1 MAKKTIAKKL
11 PAYKKITD
19 DDLKILYAIKEQM
32 IKDREENISPQQ
44 KMLIQVSDFIID
56 SNADKLTAT
65 MISKALR
72 EIGVSIGS
80 KSIKSFLLSRGQEPY
95 RKVKNQA
102 QKIAKNEIENETK
115 NETIKET
122 QKVEI
127 KEAQIEDEKEIINE
141 PQKSDSGIEK
151 IEDIKEVK
159 KDDPVIAEEE
169 MKKLEEEIK
178 SIETEN
184 TLSVVRKH
192 EKIESLKDNSIAA
205 LKRGGAVIPER
216 PQGMTKNEYMSSIS
230 RTREEAAE
238 NRTKK
243 KNF

>member
-1 MAKKTIAKKL
+1 MAKKAIAKKL
-11 PAYKKITD
+11 PSYKKITE

-44 KMLIQVSDFIID
+44 KMLIQISDFIID

-72 EIGVSIGS
+72 EIGVSIGT
-80 KSIKSFLLSRGQEPY
+80 KSIKSFLISRGYEPY
-95 RKVKNQA
+95 RNVKNQA
-102 QKIAKNEIENETK
+102 QNIGQNLDQKLDKNEAMNELEK
-115 NETIKET
+115 EAIKEDEKET

-127 KEAQIEDEKEIINE
+127 KEAQIEDEKEVSNA
-141 PQKSDSGIEK
+141 DV
-151 IEDIKEVK
+151 KEVK

-169 MKKLEEEIK
+169 MKRLEKEIK
-178 SIETEN
+178 SIETDN
-184 TLSVVRKH
+184 TLSAVKKH
-192 EKIESLKDNSIAA
+192 EKIEALKDTSIAA
-205 LKRGGAVIPER
+205 LKRGGVAIPER